1 MNFPEYI
8 KDKILTILMQILCMT
23 GSFIYLYTC
32 GMKKNQLL
40 LFYLAWLF
48 LLAVWFTVDWYRR
61 SRYFKELFHIS
72 DSLDKPYLI
81 SEVMPDSFRLEDRLY
96 KRILRSSNKSV
107 IDTVHHLES
116 ERTEYKDFIENWIHE
131 VKLPITS
138 MNLIC
143 DNNKTAE
150 TRKIKAQLS
159 ELENDVEKALFYA
172 RSDTVYQDYFIH
184 RIVLKDAVL
193 TAIQR
198 IRPYLIQ
205 NQAQVELHGCEEMVY
220 CDDKWL
226 EFILNQIFLNAV
238 KYKKEESLRITIDTL
253 RENNS
258 TALIVS
264 DNGIGIQ
271 DIEIGR
277 IFDKGFTGTNGRH
290 NRQSTGIGLYLCRKL
305 CRKLGISI
313 EARSEEGKYTK
324 ILLHFP
330 DGSSHFSR
338 DGQNAEA

>member
-1 MNFPEYI
+1 MNFADYL
-8 KDKILTILMQILCMT
+8 KDKTLTILLHILCMI

-32 GMKKNQLL
+32 GLRKNQLL
-40 LFYLAWLF
+40 LFYLFWFF
-48 LLAVWFTVDWYRR
+48 LLAAYFIVNWYRKN
-61 SRYFKELFHIS
+61 RYFRELFHIL

-81 SEVMPDSFRLEDRLY
+81 SEIMPDSFRLEDRLY
-96 KRILRSSNKSV
+96 KRILRSSNKAV
-107 IDTVHHLES
+107 IDAVHHLES

-150 TRKIKAQLS
+150 TRKIKAQLT

-172 RSDTVYQDYFIH
+172 RSDTVYQDYLIH
-184 RIVLKDAVL
+184 KITLKDTVM

-198 IRPYLIQ
+198 IRPYLIK
-205 NQAQVELHGCEEMVY
+205 NNVQVDLQGCEETVY

-238 KYKKEESLRITIDTL
+238 KYKKGEDCRISIHTV
-253 RENNS
+253 RENNR
-258 TALIVS
+258 TTLFLE

-271 DIEIGR
+271 DSEIGR

-313 EARSEEGKYTK
+313 EAQSIEGEYTR
-324 ILLHFP
+324 ILLLFP

-338 DGQNAEA
+338 HGQNEE

>member
-1 MNFPEYI
+1 M
-8 KDKILTILMQILCMT
+8 
-23 GSFIYLYTC
+23 
-32 GMKKNQLL
+32 
-40 LFYLAWLF
+40 
-48 LLAVWFTVDWYRR
+48 
-61 SRYFKELFHIS
+61 
-72 DSLDKPYLI
+72 
-81 SEVMPDSFRLEDRLY
+81 EDRLY
-96 KRILRSSNKSV
+96 KRVLRSSNKSV
-107 IDTVHHLES
+107 IDAVHHLES

-143 DNNKTAE
+143 DNNRTAE
-150 TRKIKAQLS
+150 TRKIKAQLA

-184 RIVLKDAVL
+184 KILLKDVVL

-198 IRPYLIQ
+198 IRPYLIKNNVQ
-205 NQAQVELHGCEEMVY
+205 IDLHGCTESVY

-238 KYKKEESLRITIDTL
+238 KYKKEDVCRISIDTS
-253 RENNS
+253 RENNC
-258 TALIVS
+258 TALTVE
-264 DNGIGIQ
+264 DNGIGIL
-271 DIEIGR
+271 DSEIGR

-313 EARSEEGKYTK
+313 EARSKEGEYTK

-338 DGQNAEA
+338 AGQNAEA

>member
-1 MNFPEYI
+1 MNFPDYI
-8 KDKILTILMQILCMT
+8 KDKTLTILLHFLCIT

-32 GMKKNQLL
+32 GLKKNQLL
-40 LFYLAWLF
+40 LFYLSWLF
-48 LLAVWFTVDWYRR
+48 LLAVCLVTDWYKKN
-61 SRYFKELFHIS
+61 RYFKELFHILN
-72 DSLDKPYLI
+72 SLDKPYLI

-96 KRILRSSNKSV
+96 KRVLRSSNKSV
-107 IDTVHHLES
+107 IDAVHHLES

-143 DNNKTAE
+143 DNNRTAE
-150 TRKIKAQLS
+150 TRKIKAQLA

-184 RIVLKDAVL
+184 KILLKDVVL
-193 TAIQR
+193 TTIQR
-198 IRPYLIQ
+198 IRPYLIKNNVQ
-205 NQAQVELHGCEEMVY
+205 IDLHGCTESVY

-238 KYKKEESLRITIDTL
+238 KYKKEDVCRISIDTS
-253 RENNS
+253 REKNC
-258 TALIVS
+258 TALTVE
-264 DNGIGIQ
+264 DNGIGIL
-271 DIEIGR
+271 DSEIGR

-313 EARSEEGKYTK
+313 EARSKEGEYTK